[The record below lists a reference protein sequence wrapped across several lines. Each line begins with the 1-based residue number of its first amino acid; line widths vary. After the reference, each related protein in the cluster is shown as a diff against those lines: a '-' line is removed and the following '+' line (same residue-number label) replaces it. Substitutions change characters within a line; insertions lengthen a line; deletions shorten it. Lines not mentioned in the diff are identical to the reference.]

1 MIFSTMIQSTL
12 LVLLLFAL
20 ISAGVSLFINAL
32 LLKFS
37 TNLGTRNT
45 AGLVRW
51 SSQVKPSV
59 GGISFFIIFLMSLVF
74 GLIYTP
80 DLQSNLPLLGFSAA
94 VGLGFLIGLA
104 DDAYNT
110 KPLLKFSGQVAC
122 GIILIASGI
131 TIDLFPQKGFDE
143 ALTLLWTVG
152 IMNSVNMLDNMDGIT
167 ASTSLSITGGLTL
180 MHLVQPEAPM
190 SVFFVLLL
198 GVSAGLAG
206 FLYYNWN
213 PSRMFMGDTGS
224 QFLGVFLAGMSV
236 IYLWNGQWVP
246 GANGAFTQEPL
257 RAFLLVWLFF
267 LVPIADTTTVSINR
281 LMKGKS
287 PFVGG
292 RDHTTHHL
300 VYLGLKDRH
309 VASLL
314 LLISLAG
321 AMLAIWFILPAPQL
335 NLWHLIIGF
344 GLCLLS
350 LIGLYSTTW
359 LAKAP
364 EPKK

>member
-1 MIFSTMIQSTL
+1 MIQSSL
-12 LVLLLFAL
+12 LVLVLFAL
-20 ISAGVSLFINAL
+20 ISTGVSLFINAL

-37 TNLGTRNT
+37 TNLGVRN
-45 AGLVRW
+45 AADLVRW
-51 SSQVKPSV
+51 SSQFKPSV
-59 GGISFFIIFLMSLVF
+59 GGISFFILFLISLVF

-80 DLQSNLPLLGFSAA
+80 DLPSNIPLLGFSAA

-110 KPLLKFSGQVAC
+110 KPILKFSGQVAC
-122 GIILIASGI
+122 GLLLIASGI

-167 ASTSLSITGGLTL
+167 ASTSLSITASLAL
-180 MHLVQPEAPM
+180 MHLVIPDAPM
-190 SVFFVLLL
+190 HVFFVLLL
-198 GVSAGLAG
+198 GVSAALAG

-224 QFLGVFLAGMSV
+224 QFLGAFLAGMSV
-236 IYLWNGQWVP
+236 IYLWNGQWLP
-246 GANGAFTQEPL
+246 DTPGAFTQEPL

-267 LVPIADTTTVSINR
+267 LVPIADTTTVSVNR

-314 LLISLAG
+314 LLISLVG
-321 AMLAIWFILPAPQL
+321 AMLAIWFVLPAPQL

-344 GLCLLS
+344 GLCFLS

-364 EPKK
+364 EPNK